1 MMLPGKWMRGTVRG
15 GVTTGRESA
24 SLVME
29 TDYLLRECVQ
39 HRLNRAT
46 DGWSICAVS
55 ERQLNYKW
63 GSGPKK
69 KECKEKE
76 KTGKRKG
83 TPRNNLTMQRPRF
96 ALRERV
102 SK

>member
-1 MMLPGKWMRGTVRG
+1 MNIGGFGGGDDASRQVDEGDGTG

-69 KECKEKE
+69 KRMQR
-76 KTGKRKG
+76 KRKDG
-83 TPRNNLTMQRPRF
+83 KKKRD
-96 ALRERV
+96 A
-102 SK
+102 KK